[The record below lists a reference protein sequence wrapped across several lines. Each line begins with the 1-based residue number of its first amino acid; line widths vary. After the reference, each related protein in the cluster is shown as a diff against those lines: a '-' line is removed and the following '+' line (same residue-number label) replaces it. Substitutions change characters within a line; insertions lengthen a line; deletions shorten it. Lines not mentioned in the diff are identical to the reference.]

1 MSRPL
6 HLYVESSASSR
17 HFQYF
22 MLQLVLFPFSLLF
35 FISFRFIIIISFVS
49 LSRMGISSSLTSTT
63 RWRIASKTSRRE
75 SSLVSSRAEMFLY
88 FFSFYI
94 YIYKTYLFSFH
105 SNLIDDVSLKY
116 IIYIIMSYICTYVYI
131 CVFIYIYI

>member
-6 HLYVESSASSR
+6 HLYMESSASSR
-17 HFQYF
+17 HFEYF

-63 RWRIASKTSRRE
+63 R
-75 SSLVSSRAEMFLY
+75 
-88 FFSFYI
+88 
-94 YIYKTYLFSFH
+94 
-105 SNLIDDVSLKY
+105 
-116 IIYIIMSYICTYVYI
+116 
-131 CVFIYIYI
+131 